1 MASYEYSSLPRSVDI
16 PDKPATYLLKN
27 ALEKYAHNTAIDF
40 FGVTLTYRQFDDK
53 VQRFM
58 NVLRSLDVRK
68 GDVVGIMSSNC
79 PQSLIAFQ
87 SILRIGAVVT
97 QINPMNVERE
107 IEGQIVDS
115 GAKVVVAMDI
125 LVPKIENLAGAGK
138 FEKIIA
144 FKLQDYMPWPL
155 TWLFPIKLMV
165 EKRSVRLRPGKTLLM
180 WKELMANASEI
191 SNDEDIHPEEV
202 ALIQYTGGT
211 TGTSKGALLTHRNV
225 LANALQ
231 GKKWFVDAKE
241 GSEVFILVLPSFHA
255 FGMTVG
261 MNLAIALGAK
271 MILSPKFDAYDIM
284 KLIEKHKA
292 TIFPGVPVMYAAIN
306 NHPKARTKDIS
317 SIKYCV
323 SGGAGLAQEVREK
336 FEELTGGTLV
346 EGYGLTE
353 ASPIT
358 HCNPLAGGAKKGSI
372 GLPLPGTESKII
384 VGDNFEEVKTGEV
397 GELVVKGPQVMKGYH
412 NRPEET
418 ANVIKNGW
426 LITGDMGYVDEDGFV
441 FLKDRKKDMIISG
454 GENVYP
460 RDVEEALFKMDGVL
474 DASVVGMED
483 DRWGEKVV
491 AVVVLK
497 EGQKLTEQQI
507 IEECKKELARYKV
520 PKRVVIMHSL
530 PKTIIGKVL
539 KRELK
544 VQLKDLI

>member
-1 MASYEYSSLPRSVDI
+1 
-16 PDKPATYLLKN
+16 
-27 ALEKYAHNTAIDF
+27 
-40 FGVTLTYRQFDDK
+40 
-53 VQRFM
+53 
-58 NVLRSLDVRK
+58 
-68 GDVVGIMSSNC
+68 DVVGIMSSNC
-79 PQSLIAFQ
+79 PQSLIAYQ
-87 SILRIGAVVT
+87 AILRIGAILT

-107 IEGQIVDS
+107 IEDQIIDA
-115 GAKVVVAMDI
+115 GAKVVVALDI
-125 LVPKIENLAGAGK
+125 LVPKIENLPGKGK
-138 FEKIIA
+138 FETIIA

-165 EKRSVRLRPGKTLLM
+165 EKRSVRLRPSKTLLM
-180 WKELMANASEI
+180 WKELMVNASEI
-191 SNDEDIHPEEV
+191 SNDEDIDTEDV

-211 TGTSKGALLTHRNV
+211 TGTSKGALLTHRNI

-336 FEELTGGTLV
+336 FEKLTGGALV

-358 HCNPLAGGAKKGSI
+358 HCNPLTGGAKKGSI
-372 GLPLPGTESKII
+372 GLPLPSTESKII
-384 VGDNFEEVKTGEV
+384 IGDNFEETKTLEV

-460 RDVEEALFKMDGVL
+460 RDVEEVLFKIDGIME
-474 DASVVGMED
+474 ASVVGMED
-483 DRWGEKVV
+483 ARWGEKVV
-491 AVVVLK
+491 AVVVLEDGRK
-497 EGQKLTEQQI
+497 MTEQQI
-507 IEECKKELARYKV
+507 IEECKKELARYKI

-544 VQLKDLI
+544 AQLKDLI